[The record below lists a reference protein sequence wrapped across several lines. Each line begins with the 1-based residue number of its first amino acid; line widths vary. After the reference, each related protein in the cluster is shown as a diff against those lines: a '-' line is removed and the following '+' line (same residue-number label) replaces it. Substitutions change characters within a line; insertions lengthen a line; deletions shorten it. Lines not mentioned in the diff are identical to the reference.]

1 MKKNNTNNRLLK
13 KSVFFKSKTASLIRH
28 LFYVSIFTI
37 LFSACSSDD
46 GASDPKSSDYY
57 FRASLD
63 GRKVDF
69 YVVNFQGGGN
79 DNRFE
84 QIVIG
89 GYEAPLP
96 AKIGEL
102 APPSLDFEI
111 WKLGGNITAGT
122 YSTPVDQEM
131 VARYA
136 IQTPNGT
143 IIYSTRTA
151 DDIFTVK
158 IESISKNGIKGTFSG
173 KVRNMDSGAAIDI
186 TEGTFNLPYL
196 DVINP

>member
-1 MKKNNTNNRLLK
+1 MQQFQQYYFRL
-13 KSVFFKSKTASLIRH
+13 VQVTKTDHIKTESE
-28 LFYVSIFTI
+28 
-37 LFSACSSDD
+37 
-46 GASDPKSSDYY
+46 YY
-57 FRASLD
+57 FRASLN

-69 YVVNFQGGGN
+69 YNVNFQGGGN

-89 GYEAPLP
+89 GYEAPFP
-96 AKIGEL
+96 KIGEPL
-102 APPSLDFEI
+102 PPSLDFEI
-111 WKLGGNITAGT
+111 WKLGGDIKTGT
-122 YSTPVDQEM
+122 YATPTDEEM

-143 IIYSTRTA
+143 ILYSTRTA

-158 IESISKNGIKGTFSG
+158 IESISKMGIKGTFAG
-173 KVRNMDSGAAIDI
+173 KVRNLDSAQAIDI

-196 DVINP
+196 EIVNP